1 MKLYISIDAEGCTG
15 INSFAQVT
23 PSSPDFAWARERI
36 TQDLLA
42 AIEGARDAGVEQIL
56 VNDAH
61 EEGTNVILE
70 SLPSCATLIRGLSGR
85 YSMMEGLNSSFDAVF
100 MLGYHA
106 RRGSAGVLAHTY
118 FPQQVRSVLFD
129 DVPVGEFAINAALA
143 GAMGV
148 PVALV
153 SGDNVVA
160 NEAGSY
166 LPYVRAAIVKRA
178 VSNGTA
184 ECMPP
189 QVTYEGIRAT
199 AREALKQQ
207 LKLFVAKPP
216 REIEVRFFNA
226 AQAEYASMINT
237 VERLDS
243 ARVRMDVHDYK
254 EDFVTLLAA
263 MLIST
268 TAKL

>member
-23 PSSPDFAWARERI
+23 PGSSDYAWARERI

-42 AIEGARDAGVEQIL
+42 AVEGARDAGVEQVL

-61 EEGTNVILE
+61 EDGANVILE
-70 SLPSCATLIRGLSGR
+70 SLPPYVTLIRGLSGR
-85 YSMMEGLNSSFDAVF
+85 YSMMEGLTAEFGAVF

-129 DVPVGEFAINAALA
+129 GTPVGEFAINAAFA

-153 SGDNVVA
+153 SGDNVMA
-160 NEAGSY
+160 NEAGSF

-184 ECMPP
+184 ECMTPNAA
-189 QVTYEGIRAT
+189 YECIRAT

-216 REIEVRFFNA
+216 HEIEIRFFNA
-226 AQAEYASMINT
+226 AQAEYASMIGA

-243 ARVRMDVHDYK
+243 ARVRIDVNDYK

-263 MLIST
+263 MLLST
-268 TAKL
+268 TVKV